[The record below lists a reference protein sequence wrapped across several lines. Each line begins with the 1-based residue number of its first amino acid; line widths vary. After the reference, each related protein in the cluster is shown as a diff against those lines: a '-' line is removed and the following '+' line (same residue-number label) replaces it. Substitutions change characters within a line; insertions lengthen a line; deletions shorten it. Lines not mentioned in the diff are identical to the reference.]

1 VLVQT
6 FTPDHELLRAVQL
19 GDPSRLVDGEMAR
32 REMLGLPPFR
42 ALGVVEGADAAEFA
56 QASGLEFALTAK
68 GAMVRAD
75 SWMELGVALAATP
88 RPPGSR
94 LRVEV
99 DPPRV

>member
-19 GDPSRLVDGEMAR
+19 ADPGRLVDEEVAR
-32 REMLGLPPFR
+32 RQMLGLPPFR
-42 ALGVVEGADAAEFA
+42 ALGVVEGADAEEFVR
-56 QASGLEFALTAK
+56 ASGLEFALTAK

-75 SWMELGVALAATP
+75 TWAQLGAALAATP